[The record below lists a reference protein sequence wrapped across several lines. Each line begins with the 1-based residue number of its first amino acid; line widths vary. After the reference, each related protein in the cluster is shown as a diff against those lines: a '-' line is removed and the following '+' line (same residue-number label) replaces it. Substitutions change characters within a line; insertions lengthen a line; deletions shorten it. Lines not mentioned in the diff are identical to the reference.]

1 LVEPVPSVLFVAH
14 DVGPLGGMERQCM
27 ELVARLDARGHDVT
41 VVTRRCILP
50 EGTNAQVLRLP
61 LPSRPFPLAY
71 PLFALVASIVVA
83 LRKRSILHVTG
94 AIVINRAQVCTI
106 HFCHAAFR
114 RRGLRRAR
122 KGSAVYRLSA
132 RVSDLLAL
140 AGERGYVRHRRPR
153 TIVAVSADVGEE
165 FARYYPDQAM
175 SLAVV
180 PNGVDVNVFRPDSR
194 RRSDI
199 RRALQLS
206 DDTPTCLFVGGDWE
220 RKGLSIA
227 IRALVWS
234 EPWHL
239 IVVGDG
245 DSLREIDRGKELGVA
260 ERLHFV
266 GRRDDPEQFY
276 SAADAFVLPSSYE
289 AFPLVLLEAASSG
302 LPIIATEFGAS
313 RQFAE
318 TGGFGLIVDRTPEA
332 VAAALGQLRAEPRA
346 ATEMAL
352 RARAAASAY
361 SWDRVVDEYAR
372 IYRGVSAGVA

>member
-1 LVEPVPSVLFVAH
+1 
-14 DVGPLGGMERQCM
+14 
-27 ELVARLDARGHDVT
+27 
-41 VVTRRCILP
+41 
-50 EGTNAQVLRLP
+50 
-61 LPSRPFPLAY
+61 
-71 PLFALVASIVVA
+71 
-83 LRKRSILHVTG
+83 
-94 AIVINRAQVCTI
+94 
-106 HFCHAAFR
+106 
-114 RRGLRRAR
+114 
-122 KGSAVYRLSA
+122 
-132 RVSDLLAL
+132 
-140 AGERGYVRHRRPR
+140 
-153 TIVAVSADVGEE
+153 
-165 FARYYPDQAM
+165 
-175 SLAVV
+175 
-180 PNGVDVNVFRPDSR
+180 
-194 RRSDI
+194 
-199 RRALQLS
+199 
-206 DDTPTCLFVGGDWE
+206 
-220 RKGLSIA
+220 
-227 IRALVWS
+227 
-234 EPWHL
+234 L